1 MGETEERVSS
11 LHSCG
16 WRSPRSSLLVSTLR
30 YPTFGVSQERCC
42 GWFAFSKHDL
52 VMPIARVTPHL
63 RVASVASTRVI
74 NKAALTMRSPVCGAA
89 TFPTFSLASCLLALP
104 PTLLPV
110 LLSLVCLAGPS
121 SIVGCG
127 FEVRTPTRQK
137 GIRVKC
143 QCIVRL
149 VTLVF
154 ALSCVCGLPHKV

>member
-1 MGETEERVSS
+1 MNLSPEIQGPLSFHTNMGETEERVSS

-63 RVASVASTRVI
+63 RVASVVSTRVI

-89 TFPTFSLASCLLALP
+89 TFPTFVFSGILPFSTSSHPVACALVPCLPCRSQLH
-104 PTLLPV
+104 
-110 LLSLVCLAGPS
+110 
-121 SIVGCG
+121 
-127 FEVRTPTRQK
+127 R
-137 GIRVKC
+137 RVWNKSK
-143 QCIVRL
+143 
-149 VTLVF
+149 T
-154 ALSCVCGLPHKV
+154 